1 MIVIGGGPAGLM
13 AAGRAAE
20 CGARVLLLEKNS
32 AAGRKLLMTGNGRCN
47 LTQKEDNVRELVKKY
62 HNGAFLF
69 SAFHAFGPR
78 RVIEFFEECG
88 VRTKEE
94 ELQRVF
100 PISNKAID
108 VLNALLDYL
117 KAGKVTIKYNA
128 IVKRIESKNG
138 RIDAVILADGTKLN
152 AKKVILSTG
161 GQSYPSTGS
170 TGDGWKWLRD
180 LGHTVVEPKPALVP
194 LKVKETW
201 VKELKGVSLQN
212 VDVKVI
218 KNKKTIAKTNGDF
231 IFTHFGVSGPA
242 ILTVSREAVA
252 ALAGD
257 CRAPSDYARNDKKG
271 MDVSLQIDLLPET
284 TIEKLDRH
292 LSASSKEF
300 AAKSAKHVLDGLASS
315 RLAEALI
322 ELAKIDPRKQCG
334 QITKVERQTLVSLMK
349 SMTLTVIGSLG
360 FEVAMVTSGGV
371 DVKEVDPKT
380 MQSKLIDNLFFAGEV
395 LDVDGP
401 TGGYNLQ
408 MCWSTGFAAGSSV

>member
-1 MIVIGGGPAGLM
+1 MM

-20 CGARVLLLEKNS
+20 SGARVFLLEKNF

-47 LTQKEDNVRELVKKY
+47 VTQKEDNIRDLVKKY
-62 HNGAFLF
+62 RNGAFLF

-78 RVIEFFEECG
+78 QVIEFFEECG

-100 PISNKAID
+100 PVSDKAVD

-117 KAGKVTIKYNA
+117 KAGKVTIKYDA
-128 IVKRIESKNG
+128 TVKRIEAKDG
-138 RIDAVILADGTKLN
+138 HIDTVVLSDGTKLA
-152 AKKVILSTG
+152 AKKIILSVG

-180 LGHTVVEPKPALVP
+180 LGHNVIDPKPALVP
-194 LKVKETW
+194 LKVKEEW
-201 VKELKGVSLQN
+201 AKEIKGVSLKD
-212 VDVKVI
+212 VEVKVI
-218 KNKKTIAKTNGDF
+218 QNKKTIAKTTGDF

-252 ALAGD
+252 AL
-257 CRAPSDYARNDKKG
+257 G
-271 MDVSLQIDLLPET
+271 MTEGHDSNGMSVRLQIDLLPELSV
-284 TIEKLDRH
+284 EKVDGH
-292 LSASSKEF
+292 LSAASKES
-300 AAKSAKHVLDGLASS
+300 AAKSAKHILDGLTSA
-315 RLAEALI
+315 RLAEMLI
-322 ELAKIDPRKQCG
+322 KLAKIDPRKQCG
-334 QITKVERQTLVSLMK
+334 QIMKAERQMLVTLLKSL
-349 SMTLTVIGSLG
+349 TLTVTGSLG

-371 DVKEVDPKT
+371 DIKEVDPKT